1 MSDFISK
8 TIKSILTNG
17 IALNLESEEEEDF
30 YIMKMQEYFEEETEY
45 PAYLRKGKVLEIES
59 LDMQI
64 AMEVTI
70 QHSTLYILPYSQDIF
85 EVFAEILKF
94 ISSSHMKLLQEFRGV
109 EEIKIES
116 ITEIANKKV
125 ENEKNEE
132 KLQEEPEEE
141 SSSDDDYDWI

>member
-17 IALNLESEEEEDF
+17 IALNLESEEEEEF

-70 QHSTLYILPYSQDIF
+70 QYSTLYILPYSQDIF

-94 ISSSHMKLLQEFRGV
+94 ISSSHMKLLQEFRGI

-116 ITEIANKKV
+116 ISDIAKKV
-125 ENEKNEE
+125 ENEENEE
-132 KLQEEPEEE
+132 KLQKEPEEE

>member
-17 IALNLESEEEEDF
+17 IALNLESEEEEEF

-70 QHSTLYILPYSQDIF
+70 QYSTLYILPYSQDIF

-94 ISSSHMKLLQEFRGV
+94 ISSSHMKLLQEFRGI

-116 ITEIANKKV
+116 ISDIAKKV
-125 ENEKNEE
+125 ENEENEE
-132 KLQEEPEEE
+132 KLQKEPEEE
-141 SSSDDDYDWI
+141 SSSDDDYEWI

>member
-17 IALNLESEEEEDF
+17 IALNLESEEEEEF

-94 ISSSHMKLLQEFRGV
+94 ISSSHMKLLQEFRGT

-116 ITEIANKKV
+116 ISDIAKKV
-125 ENEKNEE
+125 ENEENEE
-132 KLQEEPEEE
+132 KLQKEPEEE